1 MLSFLHCYLNSR
13 SSGHD
18 EMCNF
23 YIMYYSSAERLQYS
37 GGDCGEQDHSEIF
50 KKFPPGSDTPLVHSH
65 NFKDTS
71 KQVVNPVTITA
82 TVHAKMPQGISHV
95 KVTHITSSRKE
106 DVIDSLQT
114 KIQPVVPTVSS
125 MIVPSEPV
133 KPLTQA
139 RANEQHY
146 PELHVVADWPILTAL
161 EQSKLGQVTGV
172 SVDSKGQ
179 VIVFHRGGRI
189 WDDRCA
195 TVLFCC
201 FCFCF
206 IHQD

>member
-1 MLSFLHCYLNSR
+1 MLNFLHYLNSR

-23 YIMYYSSAERLQYS
+23 YIMYYSGAERLQYS
-37 GGDCGEQDHSEIF
+37 GGDCGEQDHPEIF
-50 KKFPPGSDTPLVHSH
+50 KNFPPGSDTPLVHSH
-65 NFKDTS
+65 KDTS
-71 KQVVNPVTITA
+71 NHMVSPVTSTA
-82 TVHAKMPQGISHV
+82 TVQVKMPQGVSHS
-95 KVTHITSSRKE
+95 KVTHTTSSRKE

-125 MIVPSEPV
+125 MIVPSEAV
-133 KPLTQA
+133 KPVTPA

-146 PELHVVADWPILTAL
+146 SELHVVADWPILTAL

-179 VIVFHRGGRI
+179 VIVFHRGSRI

-195 TVLFCC
+195 TVLFC
-201 FCFCF
+201 FSFF
-206 IHQD
+206 FHQD